1 MAGYHKF
8 VFDPV
13 KREFVG
19 EFERMYEL
27 DKLGEFDSWGQDDVS
42 RMDLTICLQM
52 IRHYEFS
59 KILDLGCG
67 EGTLTSYLKKNNN
80 HVLGVD
86 VAPTAVEIA
95 RSRYPDVQF
104 EACDINDKNFM
115 VFLDDEYGLLSN
127 GGGIDLVFA
136 SQTFSYLSN
145 WKMLVNDL
153 SKRARHLLISL
164 YLPEEPMGFVKS
176 SDDLMSEICAHFNL
190 LEVVNLKVA
199 RHNILFC
206 ENKNLGA

>member
-1 MAGYHKF
+1 M
-8 VFDPV
+8 
-13 KREFVG
+13 
-19 EFERMYEL
+19 
-27 DKLGEFDSWGQDDVS
+27 STDDTS
-42 RMDLTICLQM
+42 LW
-52 IRHYEFS
+52 FS

-67 EGTLTSYLKKNNN
+67 KGTLTSYLKKNNN

-86 VAPTAVEIA
+86 VTPTAVDCTI
-95 RSRYPDVQF
+95 RYPDVQF
-104 EACDINDKNFM
+104 EACDINDKKFM

-153 SKRARHLLISL
+153 SKRTRHLLISL
-164 YLPEEPMGFVKS
+164 YLPKEPIGFVKS
-176 SDDLMSEICAHFNL
+176 SDDLMIENCAHFNM
-190 LEVVNLKVA
+190 LEVVNQKVA